1 MENVTCNH
9 HSSERE
15 TIGLPFPV
23 LGTPCS
29 CADTYAAIVAGED
42 IPGLRAFCALV
53 RESARH
59 PEKLTSFASDLI
71 TWDRAA
77 LTDHTGPFLWVLRE
91 SGTVLLLP
99 TNHKSKGFSNRL
111 TVRGILN
118 AFGPGNAHLWFWWDG
133 RFLRAVTPE
142 QAETLVREVEFG
154 E

>member
-29 CADTYAAIVAGED
+29 CADTYRAIVAGET
-42 IPGLRAFCALV
+42 IPKLEAFCAIV

-71 TWDRAA
+71 TWDRRE
-77 LTDHTGPFLWVLRE
+77 LTGHTGPFLWVLRE
-91 SGTVLLLP
+91 SGTVLLVP
-99 TNHKSKGFSNRL
+99 RKHGTKGFENRL
-111 TVRGILN
+111 TVRGITR
-118 AFGPGNAHLWFWWDG
+118 AFSSDLLWFWWDG
-133 RFLRAVTPE
+133 RFLRSVTLE
-142 QAETLVREVEFG
+142 QAETLVREVEFS